1 MSDEMK
7 CCPFGCN
14 GDLFVVPDETGSGGQ
29 HVAPYHA
36 GCSICKAER
45 LGETME
51 AAIAAWNTRRPTPEQ
66 SRETREQLES
76 ARRVLKV
83 LDDEASKRRQKYGS
97 AIYSARDVD
106 PDVYDIAKRIID
118 RAAMDRS
125 ALGRDA
131 ENTRSITADSAENGA
146 LGREE

>member
-1 MSDEMK
+1 MSDELK
-7 CCPFGCN
+7 PCPFCGSRSISMTKAVGGFQLWCYGCDACHAMSAYE
-14 GDLFVVPDETGSGGQ
+14 GSET
-29 HVAPYHA
+29 
-36 GCSICKAER
+36 
-45 LGETME
+45 
-51 AAIAAWNTRRPTPEQ
+51 AALHAWNRRPTPEQ
-66 SRETREQLES
+66 SSEAREQLES

-125 ALGRDA
+125 ALGREA
-131 ENTRSITADSAENGA
+131 
-146 LGREE
+146 